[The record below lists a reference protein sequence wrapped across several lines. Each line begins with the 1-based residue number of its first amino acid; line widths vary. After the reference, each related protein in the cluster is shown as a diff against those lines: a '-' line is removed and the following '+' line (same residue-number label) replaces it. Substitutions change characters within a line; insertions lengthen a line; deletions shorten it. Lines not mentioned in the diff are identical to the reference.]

1 MTNFDNMDL
10 KELEKHIDAAHN
22 AREKKKKELKQE
34 HKRQLDEFAKTLGT
48 TVEEVYDIG
57 GGGKKKTMSRTRE
70 VRYIDDQGKPFK
82 RAMSGWTREQKNEYA
97 NNAKESVG

>member
-1 MTNFDNMDL
+1 MENFEDKSL
-10 KELEKHIDAAHN
+10 EQLEKIIEGAQN

-97 NNAKESVG
+97 NNAKESAG